1 MSKYIQ
7 QIAQERLK
15 EKTVQLY
22 EGLAMAFLNNEYES
36 DDYTDDDRV
45 YLIVKLLQSIKDAT
59 FEGFFHEDDFRL
71 ITHYFTDKWHAK
83 NKLQKGLDEMK
94 QVRENTIKRW
104 ESLNFLEGLSGH
116 VKNNIA
122 YLYESEASQLLQE
135 TKSDDFPVM
144 PIVKRVL
151 DMIPEGHPIVAITQ
165 PNPWYVY
172 MVECSDGTIYTGI
185 SNNVSKRILAHN
197 SGKGAKYTRSRL
209 PVALKWSQ
217 ECENRSEAS
226 KLEYKIKKLSRKEK
240 LQKIEDYGK

>member
-15 EKTVQLY
+15 EKKVQLY
-22 EGLAMAFLNNEYES
+22 EALSMAFLDNEYES

-45 YLIVKLLQSIKDAT
+45 YLIVQLLQSIRDTT
-59 FEGFFHEDDFRL
+59 FDGFFHEDDLRL

-94 QVRENTIKRW
+94 RVRENTIKKW
-104 ESLNFLEGLSGH
+104 ESLNFLDGLSGYT
-116 VKNNIA
+116 KNNIA
-122 YLYESEASQLLQE
+122 HLYESEASLLLQE
-135 TKSDDFPVM
+135 PRTDKIPIM

-151 DMIPEGHPIVAITQ
+151 DLIPVGHPIVAITE

-172 MVECSDGTIYTGI
+172 MVECSDGTLYTGI

-197 SGKGAKYTRSRL
+197 SGKGAKYTKARL
-209 PVALKWSQ
+209 PVTLKWSQ
-217 ECENRSEAS
+217 SCENRSEAS
-226 KLEYKIKKLSRKEK
+226 KEEYKIKKLSRKQK
-240 LQKIEDYGK
+240 LTLIKGE